1 LRKVGQILSMK
12 VDTIKAIFTNLLF
25 VVGVILLIYG
35 FIQGSLTIAR
45 SLIFDQYPLNSYE
58 ETRCEY
64 EFAAPKETVG
74 VAKATPSG
82 ETANQS
88 RQTYEG
94 CQQQLNYQRKIR
106 QTEHIVG
113 AVSTF
118 AAGLILVVSF
128 KRFIFDR

>member
-1 LRKVGQILSMK
+1 MRKVGQILSMK

-82 ETANQS
+82 ETASQS